1 MLVTRRA
8 AGTALTNMFLFI
20 AFVSTDAKN
29 FIAGPFELG
38 QLMDRIYEWTEITKM
53 GTAHRCF
60 ATKCKFNVYILNTKG
75 IVDFTPSQPHIS
87 IEPFLPSGIEQTVIY
102 KVNGSS
108 NRMTKSELWNYIMTM
123 DVKYYCTDYD

>member
-38 QLMDRIYEWTEITKM
+38 QLMDRIYEWTAII
-53 GTAHRCF
+53 
-60 ATKCKFNVYILNTKG
+60 KCKFNVYILNTKG
-75 IVDFTPSQPHIS
+75 IVDFTPGQPHIS
-87 IEPFLPSGIEQTVIY
+87 IESFLPSGVEQTVIY